1 MTAINCSRS
10 IITGVAALTLACA
23 AAMAEAQTAYPS
35 KPLRMLVGMV
45 PGGFSDTSARI
56 VAPKLAEFLG
66 QQIVVENRPGANGLI
81 AGDITS
87 KSAPDGYTLFMS
99 QPGLTTNPLLYEK
112 YPLDPL
118 KDFTAVSLVAVIPN
132 IFVVHPT
139 VPVKTMKEM
148 LALARLRPDT
158 LTQASSGTGSPG
170 HLAGALL
177 QQMTGTRFIHV
188 PYKGSGA
195 ALIDLLGGHV
205 DLSFPT
211 ISASLPHI
219 KSGRLRA
226 LGITSAKRSSLLPE
240 LPTISEAG
248 VPGFEI
254 VGWYGIVAAPGMP
267 KDVVARL
274 NTEIARLLKTPEVR
288 ERLLREGAE
297 PVGSTPEEF
306 SAYLAEDQSKWA
318 KVIKA
323 ANIRPSQL

>member
-1 MTAINCSRS
+1 MADTSCSRL
-10 IITGVAALTLACA
+10 IITGLA
-23 AAMAEAQTAYPS
+23 AATLGHAAAPAQAQTAYPA
-35 KPLRMLVGMV
+35 KPVRMLVGMV
-45 PGGFSDTSARI
+45 PGGLSDTSARI

-66 QQIVVENRPGANGLI
+66 QQIIVENRPGANGLI
-81 AGDITS
+81 AGDLTA
-87 KSAPDGYTLFMS
+87 KSAPDGYTIFMS

-148 LALARLRPDT
+148 LALARTRPDT

-177 QQMTGTRFIHV
+177 QQMTNTRFIHV

-211 ISASLPHI
+211 ISASQPHI

-226 LGITSAKRSSLLPE
+226 LGITSVKRSSLLPE
-240 LPTISEAG
+240 LPTIAEAG

-254 VGWYGIVAAPGMP
+254 VGWYGIVGATGMP

-274 NTEIARLLKTPEVR
+274 NTEIVRLLKTPEVR

-297 PVGSTPEEF
+297 PVGSSPEEF
-306 SAYLAEDQSKWA
+306 AAYLAADQSKWA

-323 ANIRPSQL
+323 ANIPRSQL